1 LKKIPANLVNAF
13 REAMAEATKFQR
25 TVNAQEEEQTMELL
39 KKNMQ
44 VNNVPAETLKA
55 YRDAAQ
61 SVYAPAIA
69 QLGPDGEGLVADI
82 VKANS

>member
-1 LKKIPANLVNAF
+1 
-13 REAMAEATKFQR
+13 
-25 TVNAQEEEQTMELL
+25 MELL